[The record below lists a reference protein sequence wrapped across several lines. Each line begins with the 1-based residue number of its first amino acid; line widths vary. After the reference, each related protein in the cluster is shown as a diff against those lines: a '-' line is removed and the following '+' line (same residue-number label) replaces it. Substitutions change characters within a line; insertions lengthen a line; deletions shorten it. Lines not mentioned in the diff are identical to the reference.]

1 VITPQAAFLAF
12 LISGILV
19 LVLSLML
26 TRMHWRAD
34 LTPYGRGTELLH
46 ITPRSTLRMLR
57 FVPFEV
63 SASWACFSWRAR
75 QHSWSASSSAHL
87 LPEPDPEL
95 G

>member
-46 ITPRSTLRMLR
+46 MTLHPEEYTEDAPLR
-57 FVPFEV
+57 AIRGLSLVGV
-63 SASWACFSWRAR
+63 LLLASAAALVVRELVRALT
-75 QHSWSASSSAHL
+75 S
-87 LPEPDPEL
+87 
-95 G
+95 